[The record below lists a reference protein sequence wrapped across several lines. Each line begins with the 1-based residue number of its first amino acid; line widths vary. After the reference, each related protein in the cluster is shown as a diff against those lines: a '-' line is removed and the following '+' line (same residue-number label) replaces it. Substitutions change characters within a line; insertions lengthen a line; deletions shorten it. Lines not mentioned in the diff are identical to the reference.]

1 MGTEHCNLCFAG
13 SCGIP
18 GTGPDCCVWSCPYPQ
33 GTCPTSPCGRQP
45 SPVPSSHPE
54 LGPVQACVRAYLR
67 AFCSRCRQST
77 ASGQCLR
84 DCRKRCTW
92 GRRMLLGGKRPV
104 HSQNSSQPRSSL
116 YLQEEAWCPARAPQ
130 GAEHP
135 QWPHTPQL
143 LTTVAR
149 GSTCPD
155 PQPCLRTNMGP
166 PPRPSLPV
174 GQPMQGRTAA

>member
-54 LGPVQACVRAYLR
+54 LGPVQACVRACVRAYLR

-143 LTTVAR
+143 LTTVER

-166 PPRPSLPV
+166 PP
-174 GQPMQGRTAA
+174 